1 MTATL
6 IRFRRRPGFTLVELL
21 VVIAIIGI
29 LIALLLPAVQA
40 ARDAARRSACTN
52 NMRQIALALHNY
64 HDSKKIFPSATYA
77 YKACNHVPPTR
88 AGDTRT
94 LNATGWVSVLPF
106 LEVGQIATQYD
117 YDQAAST
124 AITNQNT
131 NPGAIQGDPVTTSRN
146 GEIVATK
153 LSVFLCPSDP
163 SDPFQPAGGL
173 YGIKTGSPLRGART
187 NYDFSTNCSVDCN
200 FWKSLATNARHM
212 FGENSRSGLADCKD
226 GASNTIMVCETTL
239 DVING
244 NGNCWGYRGWVMNG
258 IDPACKQQS
267 GRGINIWFR
276 AGRPELRTP
285 GQLGSWGWPG
295 SNHPGGSHF
304 VFADGS
310 VHFLSESTSF
320 NVLTTLARYQD
331 GVALPPDVQL

>member
-1 MTATL
+1 MVERSRTM
-6 IRFRRRPGFTLVELL
+6 RRGFTLVELL

-52 NMRQIALALHNY
+52 NMRQIGLALHNY
-64 HDSKKIFPSATYA
+64 HDSRKIFPSATYA
-77 YKACNHVPPTR
+77 YKACHHVPPTR

-94 LNATGWVSVLPF
+94 LNATGWISVLPF

-117 YDQAAST
+117 YNQAASI
-124 AITNQNT
+124 AITNQTT

-146 GEIVATK
+146 GEIVAMK
-153 LSVFLCPSDP
+153 LPVFICPSDP
-163 SDPFQPAGGL
+163 NDPFQPANSDF
-173 YGIKTGSPLRGART
+173 YAIKSGSGLRGART
-187 NYDFSTNCSVDCN
+187 NYDFSTNCRVDCN
-200 FWKSLATNARHM
+200 YWKFLPTNQRHL
-212 FGENSRSGLADCKD
+212 FGENSRTGLADVKD
-226 GASNTIMVCETTL
+226 GASNTIAVCETTL

-258 IDPACKQQS
+258 IDPACTQQS

-276 AGRPELRTP
+276 AGRPESRIP

-310 VHFLSESTSF
+310 AHFLSQSTAF
-320 NVLTTLARYQD
+320 TVLSTLARYQD